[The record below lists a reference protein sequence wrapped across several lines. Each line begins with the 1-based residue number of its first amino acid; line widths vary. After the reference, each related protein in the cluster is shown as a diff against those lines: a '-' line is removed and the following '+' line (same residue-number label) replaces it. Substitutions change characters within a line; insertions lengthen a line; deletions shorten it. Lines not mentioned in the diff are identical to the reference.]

1 MVPNTAP
8 APAPARA
15 PSFSYLTHRCNYWR
29 AHLYTYIDT
38 QSILAAVPVAEWGR
52 SCWEWMVDTT
62 FQLQVPFVSWS
73 LARGNCSALC
83 VMHAPTAGRRACL
96 QLQLASIMAKVH
108 TKWLSGRLR
117 FYLLHTTSDS
127 RQARGAF
134 QSNCSPFCAVA
145 IWAGLDH
152 KFFHSLSVT
161 SNLEID
167 VWNSKYR

>member
-1 MVPNTAP
+1 V
-8 APAPARA
+8 
-15 PSFSYLTHRCNYWR
+15 
-29 AHLYTYIDT
+29 
-38 QSILAAVPVAEWGR
+38 SILAAVPVAEWGR
-52 SCWEWMVDTT
+52 SCWEWIVDTT

-134 QSNCSPFCAVA
+134 QSNCSPLCAVA
-145 IWAGLDH
+145 IWFNLILRQREPRWMH
-152 KFFHSLSVT
+152 WSIIRSMQTSLSQCQSAGVLIWLAGT
-161 SNLEID
+161 LLAT
-167 VWNSKYR
+167 